1 MFKLPVGEA
10 REARVA
16 RDSVLEVSLGGASLG
31 DVGAELPGIIFLD
44 QISVIHNLNANRM
57 SCLHG
62 HVYMT

>member
-1 MFKLPVGEA
+1 MG
-10 REARVA
+10 

-31 DVGAELPGIIFLD
+31 DVGAELSGIIFLD
-44 QISVIHNLNANRM
+44 QISVIHNINANRM